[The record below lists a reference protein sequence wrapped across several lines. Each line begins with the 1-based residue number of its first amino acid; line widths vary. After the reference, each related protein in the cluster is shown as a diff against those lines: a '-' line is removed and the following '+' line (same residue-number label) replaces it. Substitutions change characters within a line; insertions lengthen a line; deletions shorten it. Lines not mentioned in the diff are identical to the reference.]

1 MSKKIIALAVSS
13 VLLLSACGGGG
24 DSSDT
29 TGQTTPQ
36 KPDVDN
42 SQNQQPNPDQKPEP
56 APVPEQNKL
65 LQELRSADAATAIK
79 KEQFALD
86 SWNPSALAASNG
98 ILYIANDGGKA
109 NILRYN
115 LTTKKSLPA
124 IQAENI
130 SRIGAAW
137 NRLTDIS
144 IYKDRLYTTSLSSN
158 RVDIF
163 DVATGE
169 PQLVMSL
176 GTGSWSGDQENFAI
190 VHALSVAANDNYVFV
205 ADTQNRINVWKQS
218 DVVADNHL
226 KAKKHARLSLPNC
239 GSIDCAVRLE
249 AVGDLLYAS
258 FNNGQVYTYD
268 VSTVQQGATG
278 NTISPL
284 KQTNPGIN
292 IFNTADDGLFY
303 ASRNNGYVDSLDP
316 AKLKT
321 APNFLPAA
329 VDRFNQYRVEG
340 SSSDLTLT
348 KATDMIVSQNQIFH
362 LSSGQV
368 TVLPV
373 QKIKQY
379 QSNSVG
385 SVTQLQQSAAISQN
399 YMLQDGESWDTLTN
413 RNLRYFKVAGI
424 LSASV
429 EKNNILVQSF
439 SAAPISNLDIQA
451 KLKNSNQWFT
461 LAHLDQLKAFSQ
473 TKFSLAISDDNR
485 FPLVDGTGSIKL
497 EGLNQFKQ
505 FSSDLFDIR
514 ITSKT
519 DKLVQK
525 LATIKPKWGISFGKY
540 TPADG
545 EWQKINPVYAR
556 EWVIMMTNF
565 AYLVSSTEFENIW
578 FNQKKVIGS
587 DFFGNAGPVV
597 ANGGFFT
604 PEQYIEYFDKIMNRG
619 DIRLG
624 LTTIGGG
631 LGGGDALGIDHW
643 YFYSHYF
650 NADIGVIGHEFG
662 HHFGSHDSAWSNY
675 SVGMQAITLQLHQ
688 YFQRKQQLPYM
699 DPELN
704 KFHKAPKDQ
713 LYNGIVE
720 NMRVPRPAKDVN
732 NVERYFSQNP
742 L

>member
-1 MSKKIIALAVSS
+1 
-13 VLLLSACGGGG
+13 
-24 DSSDT
+24 
-29 TGQTTPQ
+29 
-36 KPDVDN
+36 
-42 SQNQQPNPDQKPEP
+42 
-56 APVPEQNKL
+56 
-65 LQELRSADAATAIK
+65 
-79 KEQFALD
+79 
-86 SWNPSALAASNG
+86 
-98 ILYIANDGGKA
+98 
-109 NILRYN
+109 
-115 LTTKKSLPA
+115 
-124 IQAENI
+124 
-130 SRIGAAW
+130 
-137 NRLTDIS
+137 
-144 IYKDRLYTTSLSSN
+144 
-158 RVDIF
+158 
-163 DVATGE
+163 
-169 PQLVMSL
+169 
-176 GTGSWSGDQENFAI
+176 
-190 VHALSVAANDNYVFV
+190 
-205 ADTQNRINVWKQS
+205 
-218 DVVADNHL
+218 
-226 KAKKHARLSLPNC
+226 
-239 GSIDCAVRLE
+239 
-249 AVGDLLYAS
+249 
-258 FNNGQVYTYD
+258 
-268 VSTVQQGATG
+268 
-278 NTISPL
+278 
-284 KQTNPGIN
+284 
-292 IFNTADDGLFY
+292 
-303 ASRNNGYVDSLDP
+303 
-316 AKLKT
+316 
-321 APNFLPAA
+321 
-329 VDRFNQYRVEG
+329 
-340 SSSDLTLT
+340 
-348 KATDMIVSQNQIFH
+348 
-362 LSSGQV
+362 
-368 TVLPV
+368 
-373 QKIKQY
+373 
-379 QSNSVG
+379 
-385 SVTQLQQSAAISQN
+385 
-399 YMLQDGESWDTLTN
+399 MLQDGESWDTLTN

-429 EKNNILVQSF
+429 EKNNISIQSF
-439 SAAPISNLDIQA
+439 SAAPISDLDIQA

-505 FSSDLFDIR
+505 FPTDLFDIK

-519 DKLVQK
+519 DELVQK

-540 TPADG
+540 TQADG

-565 AYLVSSTEFENIW
+565 AYLVSSPEFEHVW

-587 DFFGNAGPVV
+587 DFFGNAGRVV

-624 LTTIGGG
+624 ITTIGGG
-631 LGGGDALGIDHW
+631 LGGGDILGIDHW

-713 LYNGIVE
+713 LYNSIVE